1 MKIKAGKI
9 PNSLRLEESVEFCE
23 EENIIRRFVNGDINI
38 YGFMYEMDVIYG
50 QTQSKDTY
58 SI

>member
-1 MKIKAGKI
+1 MEIRVGKI

-38 YGFMYEMDVIYG
+38 HEFMYGVDVIYG
-50 QTQSKDTY
+50 YTPSKDTY
-58 SI
+58 SF